1 MTDVTVETA
10 AVAPAVVPVAA
21 EATPPDVSTATSETE
36 TQEQKLEKAIAEH
49 FGDKKKAEEKPAD
62 KPEDGVEKAEKTEET
77 AAEPPKTPE
86 QERVGLRI
94 AAARKAELRAK
105 ELRDQV
111 AAEKRQLDAQR
122 AEMEA
127 LKAKY
132 ERLKSG
138 DPLEVLDALGAD
150 KLDFV
155 KRVAQAPEVV
165 DPVQAHVARLEAQ
178 LQAQA
183 EALAAERAE
192 REAVIIQQRQQ
203 QYQVGITEAQKAFV
217 ESVTANE
224 SAYPNLVAEFTP
236 AEIARQAV
244 EAFQAHNAEW
254 LRRFG
259 KPLEDSDVA
268 AYLEELAAARAAELA
283 PRRKGLGASKAAVPV
298 VNAGAPSHASGK
310 TSTMTNAAP
319 SGRAAPPREL
329 TQEEKEREMIRIIEA
344 ERAKKR

>member
-10 AVAPAVVPVAA
+10 AAPAVVPVTA
-21 EATPPDVSTATSETE
+21 EATPPEVSTVTSETE
-36 TQEQKLEKAIAEH
+36 TQEQKVEKAIAEH
-49 FGDKKKAEEKPAD
+49 FGKKKAEEKPAD
-62 KPEDGVEKAEKTEET
+62 KAEDGAEKTEET

-111 AAEKRQLDAQR
+111 SAEKRQLDAQR
-122 AEMEA
+122 AEMEE

-132 ERLKSG
+132 ERLKGG
-138 DPLEVLDALGAD
+138 DPIEVMDALGVD
-150 KLDFV
+150 KMDWV
-155 KRVAQAPEVV
+155 RRVAATPEVV
-165 DPVQAHVARLEAQ
+165 DPVQAHVARLEAK

-192 REAVIIQQRQQ
+192 REAVIIQQQQQ
-203 QYQVGITEAQKAFV
+203 QYQMGLTQAQSAFV
-217 ESVTANE
+217 EWAVKNE
-224 SAYPNLVAEFTP
+224 AAYPNLVAEFTD
-236 AEIARQAV
+236 AQIAQQAV
-244 EAFQAHNAEW
+244 EVFKANNDEW
-254 LRRFG
+254 IRRYN
-259 KPLEDSDVA
+259 KPLEDADVA

-283 PRRKGLGASKAAVPV
+283 PRRQGRVASKAAAPV
-298 VNAGAPSHASGK
+298 VNDLAPSHAGGK
-310 TSTMTNAAP
+310 HSTMTNAAP

-329 TQEEKEREMIRIIEA
+329 SQEEKEREMIRIIEA